1 MHNVESIA
9 VAVVPIFL
17 ELGMVSKLGFF
28 TTDDATVN
36 DLTIRPVLTKLHP
49 GILQPEKRRV
59 RCLCHIS
66 IQLRKLFSL
75 PEIANRLRKCSL
87 SALSPISVVEAGLAF
102 RRKREPLEKLHNIT
116 TFIRRTPQRREGFQ
130 S

>member
-59 RCLCHIS
+59 RCLCHIINS
-66 IQLRKLFSL
+66 AAQAFLFARDSQSL
-75 PEIANRLRKCSL
+75 EEVQFV
-87 SALSPISVVEAGLAF
+87 SPQPYFS
-102 RRKREPLEKLHNIT
+102 R
-116 TFIRRTPQRREGFQ
+116 
-130 S
+130 